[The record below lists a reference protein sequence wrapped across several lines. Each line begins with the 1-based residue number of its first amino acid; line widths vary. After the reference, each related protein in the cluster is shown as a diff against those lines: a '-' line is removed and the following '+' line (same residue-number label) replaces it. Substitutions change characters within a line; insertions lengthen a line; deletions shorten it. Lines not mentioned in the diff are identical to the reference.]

1 MEFTIFYICFR
12 VRTQIAG
19 DPRNQDGSGKIPAI
33 DLQLQHC
40 SFARNYVSCA
50 GVKIMTREG
59 MNPESLVR
67 ELDELRRKIKEL
79 ESSEKECRE
88 AKDALQLKEEKL
100 RIMGSAVD
108 SAISAI
114 ALADL
119 NGKLIYVNDSFLR
132 MWRFDR
138 GEQVIGKPADE
149 FWHLRERAAE
159 VIQVLRDRG
168 NWVGELVAMRN
179 DGSLFNVE
187 LSANMVCSEG
197 GKPIC
202 MMASFVDITGRKI
215 LEHELRAMSLVDEL
229 TGLYNRRGFMMLVQQ
244 HLKLATRMRKGVFL
258 LFADM
263 DGLKDINDRFGH
275 IEGDRALVE
284 VAEVLKQ
291 TFRDSDVVARISGD
305 EFAAVAIDA
314 DGIGVGIL
322 SNRFQDNLESDNTKK
337 PDRPYKLSVSLG
349 IAYCKPDEPC
359 TVDELLR
366 RADALMYEKKKMSRA
381 GGKKIL

>member
-1 MEFTIFYICFR
+1 MSFT
-12 VRTQIAG
+12 
-19 DPRNQDGSGKIPAI
+19 
-33 DLQLQHC
+33 
-40 SFARNYVSCA
+40 
-50 GVKIMTREG
+50 GVKIMTSEG
-59 MNPESLVR
+59 MNIESLPR
-67 ELDELRRKIKEL
+67 ELDGLRRKIKEL
-79 ESSEKECRE
+79 ESLEQECQE
-88 AKDALQLKEEKL
+88 AKDALQLKEDKL
-100 RIMGSAVD
+100 RIMGSALD

-119 NGKLIYVNDSFLR
+119 EGGLIYVNDSFLR

-138 GEQVIGKPADE
+138 EDQVIGKPAE
-149 FWHLRERAAE
+149 GFWHLRERAAE
-159 VIQVLRDRG
+159 VIQALRDRG
-168 NWVGELVAMRN
+168 TWVGELVAMRN

-187 LSANMVCSEG
+187 LSANMVRDE
-197 GKPIC
+197 KERPIC

-244 HLKLATRMRKGVFL
+244 HLKLASRMKKGVFL

-275 IEGDRALVE
+275 LEGDRALIE

-305 EFAAVAIDA
+305 EFAGVAIDA

-322 SNRFQDNLESDNTKK
+322 SNRFQDNLEMDNTKN
-337 PDRPYKLSVSLG
+337 PDRPFRLSVSLG
-349 IAYCKPDEPC
+349 IAYSNPEEPC

-366 RADALMYEKKKMSRA
+366 KADALMYEKKKMIRE
-381 GGKKIL
+381 GGKKLIK